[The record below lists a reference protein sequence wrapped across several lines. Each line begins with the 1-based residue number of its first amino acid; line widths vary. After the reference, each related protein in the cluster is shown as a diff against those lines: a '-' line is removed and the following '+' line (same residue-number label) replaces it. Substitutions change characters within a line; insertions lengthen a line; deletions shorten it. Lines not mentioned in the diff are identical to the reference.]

1 MFYQGKPV
9 GTANLAI
16 TLLARCYKFPLM
28 LFKNNCGFCILLLK
42 KWFLSGIMK
51 IKNIIKF
58 IGGVALDVII
68 RGVDPQYI
76 KEIDRKAE
84 EIKSKTGSKFSRN
97 DYLKSIIRTDSE
109 IDLINYKKAEFDL
122 AIDKLLL
129 SQEELI
135 ANISELTKVYERV
148 FNFLIAEAREK

>member
-1 MFYQGKPV
+1 M
-9 GTANLAI
+9 
-16 TLLARCYKFPLM
+16 
-28 LFKNNCGFCILLLK
+28 
-42 KWFLSGIMK
+42 
-51 IKNIIKF
+51 
-58 IGGVALDVII
+58 DVII

-148 FNFLIAEAREK
+148 FNFLIAESREK